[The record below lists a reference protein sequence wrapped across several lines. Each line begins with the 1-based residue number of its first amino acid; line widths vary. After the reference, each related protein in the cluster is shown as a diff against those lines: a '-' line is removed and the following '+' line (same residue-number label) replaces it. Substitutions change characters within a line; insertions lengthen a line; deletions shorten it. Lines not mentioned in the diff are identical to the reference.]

1 MCMLFILQLAQRG
14 CERDL
19 RGIQRLLCT
28 LLCTRSNPHRN
39 PVPPSAAPLM

>member
-14 CERDL
+14 YEREM

-28 LLCTRSNPHRN
+28 LLYTRSNPYIN
-39 PVPPSAAPLM
+39 PVPPSAAPPK

>member
-14 CERDL
+14 CERGL

-28 LLCTRSNPHRN
+28 PLCTRSNSYRN
-39 PVPPSAAPLM
+39 PVPTSAAPPR